1 MSSTSPRITTRTIS
15 ATTVS
20 SPTARSSSRRRW
32 PSSASS
38 TWTGSRR
45 SPETPTQAEEV
56 VLLAL
61 SQGVDELLESA
72 HPHLHGTLTG
82 RRRVDGDVVD
92 LFPDGLERPDEAGAR
107 DLDRLEPGPETG
119 RSHKRS
125 RPLRG
130 VEERHGATLVH
141 QDGERPGAGDHVLEE
156 EHVGG
161 LGHLTG
167 GHGSGR
173 ARGHRHEDYQI
184 LLRLV
189 ADTV

>member
-61 SQGVDELLESA
+61 SQGVDELFEAA
-72 HPHLHGTLTG
+72 HPHLHGALTD
-82 RRRVDGDVVD
+82 RRRIDGDVVD
-92 LFPDGLERPDEAGAR
+92 LLSDGL
-107 DLDRLEPGPETG
+107 
-119 RSHKRS
+119 
-125 RPLRG
+125 
-130 VEERHGATLVH
+130 
-141 QDGERPGAGDHVLEE
+141 
-156 EHVGG
+156 
-161 LGHLTG
+161 
-167 GHGSGR
+167 
-173 ARGHRHEDYQI
+173 
-184 LLRLV
+184 
-189 ADTV
+189 